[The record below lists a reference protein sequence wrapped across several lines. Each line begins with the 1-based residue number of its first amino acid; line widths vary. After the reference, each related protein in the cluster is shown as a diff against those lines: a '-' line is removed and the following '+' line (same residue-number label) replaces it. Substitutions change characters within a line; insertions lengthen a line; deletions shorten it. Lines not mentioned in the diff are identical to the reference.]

1 MTLVIR
7 PAETEDLRTLQ
18 TIERASA
25 QRFLG
30 WIDAIAA
37 DEPTSLDALAAR
49 CATGDLLVVSDGSA
63 KSAPLAGFV
72 MFRPVDESIYI
83 EQIDVLPA
91 FERRGIGATMLD
103 AVAQRARGK
112 GFPRLTL
119 STFREIPWN
128 ALYYRRLGFADLLDG
143 HLPPGLSKVRQE
155 HQARGL
161 DENARVFMAK
171 AL

>member
-7 PAETEDLRTLQ
+7 PAGIEDLPTIQ
-18 TIERASA
+18 SIERASA

-30 WIDAIAA
+30 WMDAIAA
-37 DEPTSLDALAAR
+37 DDPTSLDTLAAR
-49 CATGDLLVVSDGSA
+49 CATGDLLVVSDVSA
-63 KSAPLAGFV
+63 SSAPLVGFV
-72 MFRPVDESIYI
+72 MFRPVDDSMYI

-91 FERRGIGATMLD
+91 FGRRGIGATMLD

-112 GFPRLTL
+112 GFTRLTL

-128 ALYYRRLGFADLLDG
+128 APYYRRLGFTDLIDG
-143 HLPPGLSKVRQE
+143 HLTPGLSKVRRE

-161 DENARVFMAK
+161 DENARVFMAQ